1 MKGKG
6 DEVMVFDKNIA
17 IFNGHAENC
26 EDALRILSE
35 KFVEAGVVEDN
46 FLEGLLKREETFPTG
61 LPLDDRDFG
70 VAIPHTDPEY
80 VKSTQLGF
88 MTLDEPVIF
97 RFMADPS
104 TEIPVRIIF
113 MMAIREAHGQ
123 VEMLSKLMEIF
134 WDSTT
139 VDRFLAVDNID
150 DFLAIVR
157 ELGLDQ
163 F

>member
-1 MKGKG
+1 MI
-6 DEVMVFDKNIA
+6 FDKKIA

-46 FLEGLLKREETFPTG
+46 FLEGLLKREAVFPTG
-61 LPLDDRDFG
+61 LLLDDRDFG

-88 MTLDEPVIF
+88 MTLDEPVSF
-97 RFMADPS
+97 KFMADPE
-104 TEIPVRIIF
+104 TEVPVKIIF
-113 MMAIREAHGQ
+113 MMAIKEAHGQ

-134 WDSTT
+134 ADSSM
-139 VDRFLAVDNID
+139 VDRFRAVDNID
-150 DFLAIVR
+150 DFLAIVS

>member
-1 MKGKG
+1 
-6 DEVMVFDKNIA
+6 MVFDKKIA

-46 FLEGLLKREETFPTG
+46 FLEGLLKREEVFPTG
-61 LPLDDRDFG
+61 LPLDEREFG

-88 MTLDEPVIF
+88 MTLDEPVNF

-104 TEIPVRIIF
+104 VEIPVRIIF
-113 MMAIREAHGQ
+113 MMAIKEAHGQ
-123 VEMLSKLMEIF
+123 VEMLSKLMGIF
-134 WDSTT
+134 WDSAT
-139 VDRFLAVDNID
+139 VDRFMAVGNID
-150 DFLAIVR
+150 DFMTIVSD
-157 ELGLDQ
+157 LGLDQ

>member
-1 MKGKG
+1 MI
-6 DEVMVFDKNIA
+6 FDKRIA

-46 FLEGLLKREETFPTG
+46 FLEGLLKREAVFPTG
-61 LPLDDRDFG
+61 LLLDDRDFG

-88 MTLDEPVIF
+88 MTLDEPVTF
-97 RFMADPS
+97 KFMADPE
-104 TEIPVRIIF
+104 TEVPVKIIF
-113 MMAIREAHGQ
+113 MMAIKEAHGQ

-134 WDSTT
+134 ADSSM
-139 VDRFLAVDNID
+139 VDRFRAVDNID
-150 DFLAIVR
+150 DFLAIVS